1 MAVDRAE
8 LQEQAL
14 GVHRRLLAGD
24 PTASADAAA
33 LLLYPLV
40 KRLNARWPL
49 LKRTDACYD
58 AAVEVVSMY
67 LVAPARYDQSRSS
80 LLGWL
85 TMQAHGDLR
94 NDHASP
100 SKRFERSWLVES
112 CLPADPDTGQPPTVG
127 GTVTFD
133 VLPDVGGSQ
142 LFQTVREAFPDIRDR
157 QLIWLMCVEGS
168 RSTAEAARVLGL
180 GGLPPPRLTAEVKRH
195 KDRVMRRLRRLGL
208 DDHNE

>member
-1 MAVDRAE
+1 MPVDRAG

-24 PTASADAAA
+24 PTASADAAT
-33 LLLYPLV
+33 LLLDPLV
-40 KRLNARWPL
+40 NRLNARWPL
-49 LKRTDACYD
+49 LAQTDACYD
-58 AAVEVVSMY
+58 VAVEVVSMY
-67 LVAPARYDQSRSS
+67 LVAPTRYDPVRSS

-85 TMQAHGDLR
+85 TMQAHGDLL

-112 CLPADPDTGQPPTVG
+112 CLPADPDTRQPPTVG
-127 GTVTFD
+127 DIATFD
-133 VLPDVGGSQ
+133 VLPDVDGSQ
-142 LFQTVREAFPDIRDR
+142 LFHTVREAFPDIRDR

-168 RSTAEAARVLGL
+168 RSTEEAARVLGL
-180 GGLPPPRLTAEVKRH
+180 DGLPSPGLTAEVRRH

-208 DDHNE
+208 DDRNE

>member
-8 LQEQAL
+8 LQQQAL
-14 GVHRRLLAGD
+14 GIHRCLLAGD
-24 PTASADAAA
+24 PTASADAAT
-33 LLLYPLV
+33 LLLDPLV
-40 KRLNARWPL
+40 NGLKARWPL
-49 LKRTDACYD
+49 LARTDACYD

-67 LVAPARYDQSRSS
+67 LVAPARYDPSRSS

-85 TMQAHGDLR
+85 TMQAHGDLC

-112 CLPADPDTGQPPTVG
+112 SLAADPDTGQPPTVG
-127 GTVTFD
+127 DTVTFD

-142 LFQTVREAFPDIRDR
+142 LFQTVRDAFPDIRDR
-157 QLIWLMCVEGS
+157 QLIWLICVEGS
-168 RSTAEAARVLGL
+168 RSTEEAARVLGL
-180 GGLPPPRLTAEVKRH
+180 EDLPPPHLTAEVRRH
-195 KDRVMRRLRRLGL
+195 KDRVMQRLRRLGL